1 MRAERRADFPPLL
14 PTQPASCWL
23 QASPMGQ
30 VEDPRGWQV
39 PLLPALEGKPLGSQR
54 ELWSLDPCVS

>member
-1 MRAERRADFPPLL
+1 MRAERREDFPPLL

-30 VEDPRGWQV
+30 LEDPRGWQV

-54 ELWSLDPCVS
+54 ELWSL